1 MNVYI
6 GVKVYFYISEILSV
20 ISRPPA
26 AIVHRPVVLCN
37 CAHKQG
43 VQQVNPEQ
51 WKNWKLTKCMR
62 LVLN

>member
-51 WKNWKLTKCMR
+51 
-62 LVLN
+62 